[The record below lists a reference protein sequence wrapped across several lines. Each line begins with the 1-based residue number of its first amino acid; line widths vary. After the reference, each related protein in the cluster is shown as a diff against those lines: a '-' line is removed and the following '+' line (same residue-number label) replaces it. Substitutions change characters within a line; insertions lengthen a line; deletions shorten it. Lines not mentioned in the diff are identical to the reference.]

1 MSWRPR
7 NGYLFSVLRLN
18 KRIDYG
24 ILILSS
30 LGRRPGEQVSAK
42 EISDSFR
49 LSRHMVANILKSL
62 SKAGLVEAGRGVY
75 GGYKLA
81 REAREIQM
89 IDVIEALEGPFAL
102 LACCAHEGPT
112 PPPGC
117 TTTSNSCTARPLMK
131 MLNHKIREL
140 LKEITVE
147 HFCKRNP
154 PGTRNLEESSE
165 AASQA

>member
-1 MSWRPR
+1 M
-7 NGYLFSVLRLN
+7 LRLN

-42 EISDSFR
+42 EISDLFR

-62 SKAGLVEAGRGVY
+62 SKAGLVAAGRGVY

-81 REAREIQM
+81 REANEIQM

-117 TTTSNSCTARPLMK
+117 TTTSATCTARPLMK
-131 MLNHKIREL
+131 ILNDRVRKL
-140 LKEITVE
+140 LTEITVE
-147 HFCKRNP
+147 DFCNAP
-154 PGTRNLEESSE
+154 PPEACTEEGCGE
-165 AASQA
+165 AEQAQAQAI